1 MRLYLAGPL
10 FSEAERAWLDLLA
23 ARLRAEGFDPFV
35 PHEHFADL
43 DELSPAEVFR
53 VDVAGVRAAEA
64 LVAWI
69 DGPMCDDGTAVE
81 VGIFAQLCAN
91 DPARYRGIV
100 GIATDLRL
108 ERRRGNVVGDGTN
121 LFLHGAILASGGALC
136 WSVDEAVAA
145 LQRLAA
151 GSPA

>member
-10 FSEAERAWLDLLA
+10 FSQAERAWLDALA

-35 PHEHFADL
+35 PHEHFGEI
-43 DELSPAEVFR
+43 DEVTPEAIFR
-53 VDVAGVRAAEA
+53 VDVRGVREADA

-81 VGIFAQLCAN
+81 LGIFAQLCAD

-108 ERRRGNVVGDGTN
+108 ERRRGNVVGE
-121 LFLHGAILASGGALC
+121 LHRIVARGCSA
-136 WSVDEAVAA
+136 AVCHNGNAV
-145 LQRLAA
+145 
-151 GSPA
+151 GHV